1 VLVRLRNS
9 SIIINDQLNLLPL
22 FILYADDVII
32 TVVFTIII
40 IIAADPQ
47 LMQVKEDSYKM
58 QVT

>member
-9 SIIINDQLNLLPL
+9 AIIINAQLNHLPL
-22 FILYADDVII
+22 FILHADVAVIIIVII
-32 TVVFTIII
+32 TI

-58 QVT
+58 RVT